1 MHQLDA
7 VAAEA
12 APAAAASAGD
22 SAGAGAG
29 AGVEELNASMYCWLS
44 ITLWNQ
50 SGFGGLVSVLDAA
63 ALEDEAA
70 PAPGPV
76 VAAPSAP

>member
-12 APAAAASAGD
+12 GPGAAASAGD
-22 SAGAGAG
+22 SAGGG
-29 AGVEELNASMYCWLS
+29 AGVEELKASMYCWLS

-50 SGFGGLVSVLDAA
+50 SGFGGLVSVLDEA

-70 PAPGPV
+70 PAPGPE